1 MIVAC
6 FHKKGKLN
14 NYDKIEFID
23 KDFSTLYAPRR
34 MDASFISAHK
44 NELQWLYEELGDEI
58 SKQHMLAFLKQ
69 RLSGEFELEKIR
81 VDNQYFCRDFICL
94 EGISC
99 LVDCGAYDGDSFRSF
114 CRNYEQSTGK
124 NYTGRAY
131 LLEPTK
137 AIYQQLAD
145 TYSDAEN
152 VEVLGC
158 GAWSAKTI
166 LCFSEK
172 EQEATSNKVV
182 ETGGTKIPADK
193 IDNIVSAQ
201 DRVGFIKMD
210 IEGSELDALKGAE
223 EVIKRDQPILAVCL
237 YHKKEDFVTIPQYMK
252 SLCTS
257 YKFYLRAHDRWTMDF
272 VLYALP
278 QEIHSR

>member
-34 MDASFISAHK
+34 MDASFISAYK

-131 LLEPTK
+131 LLEPPK
-137 AIYQQLAD
+137 AIYQQLAA

-158 GAWSAKTI
+158 GAWSAKTT

-201 DRVGFIKMD
+201 DRVGFIKM
-210 IEGSELDALKGAE
+210 E
-223 EVIKRDQPILAVCL
+223 EKNRQ
-237 YHKKEDFVTIPQYMK
+237 
-252 SLCTS
+252 
-257 YKFYLRAHDRWTMDF
+257 
-272 VLYALP
+272 LP
-278 QEIHSR
+278 